1 MRYETLSPKAA
12 KLYKIIIS
20 VDIILSSLFLIKY
33 FTMDNK
39 NVHNYVSTSLDI
51 TIVIWILEV
60 IIIAFKGIS
69 NTTKPVQR
77 ESFDLK
83 EEFLT
88 EENVKKSVMQKKK
101 DKTVNEIAH
110 RNNSIAGFDRIILFK
125 EGRIVGQGTFEELL
139 HTDSYFMDLYNANV
153 Q

>member
-1 MRYETLSPKAA
+1 
-12 KLYKIIIS
+12 
-20 VDIILSSLFLIKY
+20 
-33 FTMDNK
+33 MDNK

-88 EENVKKSVMQKKK
+88 EENVKICYSQRKKENNFK
-101 DKTVNEIAH
+101 YFFEGYNEY
-110 RNNSIAGFDRIILFK
+110 FK
-125 EGRIVGQGTFEELL
+125 RT
-139 HTDSYFMDLYNANV
+139 N
-153 Q
+153 